1 MAYPKELMRLSVEEY
16 LALEEKSEARH
27 EYVAGYIFAMAGA
40 TDAHNT
46 IAMNVATIL
55 RPHLRRSGCRVYM
68 VDMKVRF
75 EAVDAFYH
83 PDVMVTCEPFAAKS
97 VFKSKPILLVE
108 VLSPGA
114 ELTDR
119 REKPSAYFKLE
130 SLVEYVLISQ
140 DEKRVEIYRRGK
152 RGVTQMLVLRADD
165 EVRFESL
172 PNGDLTLTMDD
183 IYEDVIFDQP
193 SQPMED
199 E

>member
-83 PDVMVTCEPFAAKS
+83 PDVMVTREPFAAKS